1 MTADPTV
8 AAILLDRRFYARLED
23 GASLKDAQITI
34 FG

>member
-8 AAILLDRRFYARLED
+8 AAILLDRRFYARLD